1 MLSVGHG
8 IGSLMPFSLHAPR
21 HIGMEEVGWWGD
33 PRRWDYRH
41 ASMRRQAWRRLGGG
55 ETHMRGVYTL
65 KAVRGS
71 TLRKCRTSLAL
82 SKLLSWSIALLEV
95 KAQTVQPQCF
105 LRRSHY
111 ACGWSGPAIDVLFS
125 GQTLSFQA
133 ALVQNGLWRLHV
145 ISGSWFGSL
154 MPCSLHAP
162 RHIGMEEVG
171 WWGDPRRWDYRHASM
186 RRQAWRRLGGGE
198 THVRGLYSRSHTRQW
213 SIFFFL

>member
-1 MLSVGHG
+1 MVGRPPAVG
-8 IGSLMPFSLHAPR
+8 LPSCLHAAT
-21 HIGMEEVGWWGD
+21 GMEEVGWWGD
-33 PRRWDYRH
+33 PCEGFILTKPYMMWKY
-41 ASMRRQAWRRLGGG
+41 
-55 ETHMRGVYTL
+55 
-65 KAVRGS
+65 

-125 GQTLSFQA
+125 GQTLSCQA

-154 MPCSLHAP
+154 MPFSLHAP

-198 THVRGLYSRSHTRQW
+198 TRVRGLYSRSRATMTREQH
-213 SIFFFL
+213 FFFSDDSGGARAPPPGSAASLG